1 MTPSSLFDLSG
12 AVALVTGASSGLGR
26 RFALVLAQNGA
37 SVVLVARRKER
48 LEALAAEIEAA
59 GGHALPIAADVGN
72 RTEIARAF
80 DAAQAKFGTVTVL
93 INNAGVAKPQ
103 SFLGMRVETWR
114 ETLDINL
121 DAVVAT
127 AQEAARRMVASGGG
141 AIVNIASILSFGV
154 QKGNLAY
161 AVSKAAVLQATRAM
175 ALGARAERRARQR
188 HRARIFLDRDQRRPP
203 CVLPGRGDVARRPNG
218 TLRAGRRS
226 STARFSCSL
235 HALGASS
242 PERRSWSTA
251 GICSRLRSG
260 EASLSCGR
268 TPM

>member
-1 MTPSSLFDLSG
+1 MTASTLFDLSG

-26 RFALVLAQNGA
+26 RFALVLAEHGA

-59 GGHALPIAADVGN
+59 GGRALPIAADVGN
-72 RTEIARAF
+72 RAEIARAF
-80 DAAQAKFGTVTVL
+80 DAAQAKFGPVTVL

-103 SFLGMRVETWR
+103 SFLGMRDETWR

-127 AQEAARRMVASGGG
+127 AQEAARRMVTSGGG

-175 ALGARAERRARQR
+175 ALELAPKGVRVNAIAPGYFSTEINADYLASPQGEAMSRAVPMGRFGQEGELDGALLLLTSRAGSFITGATIVVDGGHMLAIAER
-188 HRARIFLDRDQRRPP
+188 
-203 CVLPGRGDVARRPNG
+203 
-218 TLRAGRRS
+218 
-226 STARFSCSL
+226 
-235 HALGASS
+235 
-242 PERRSWSTA
+242 
-251 GICSRLRSG
+251 
-260 EASLSCGR
+260 
-268 TPM
+268 

>member
-1 MTPSSLFDLSG
+1 MTASTLFDLSG

-26 RFALVLAQNGA
+26 RFALVLAERGA

-59 GGHALPIAADVGN
+59 GGRALPIAADVGD
-72 RTEIARAF
+72 RAEIARAF
-80 DAAQAKFGTVTVL
+80 DAAQAKFGPVTVL

-103 SFLGMRVETWR
+103 SFLGMRDETWR
-114 ETLDINL
+114 ETLGINL

-127 AQEAARRMVASGGG
+127 AQEAARRMVAAGGG

-175 ALGARAERRARQR
+175 ALELAPKGVR
-188 HRARIFLDRDQRRPP
+188 
-203 CVLPGRGDVARRPNG
+203 
-218 TLRAGRRS
+218 
-226 STARFSCSL
+226 
-235 HALGASS
+235 
-242 PERRSWSTA
+242 
-251 GICSRLRSG
+251 
-260 EASLSCGR
+260 
-268 TPM
+268 

>member
-1 MTPSSLFDLSG
+1 MTASTLFDLSG

-26 RFALVLAQNGA
+26 RFALVLAERGA

-59 GGHALPIAADVGN
+59 GGRALPIAADVGD
-72 RTEIARAF
+72 RAEIARAF
-80 DAAQAKFGTVTVL
+80 DAAQAKFGPVTVL

-103 SFLGMRVETWR
+103 SFLGMRDETWR
-114 ETLDINL
+114 ETLGINL

-127 AQEAARRMVASGGG
+127 AQEAARRMVTSGGG

-175 ALGARAERRARQR
+175 ALELAPKGVRVNAIAPGYFSTEINADYLASPQGEAMSRAVPMGRFGQEGELDGALLLLASRAGSFINGATIVVDGGHMLAIAER
-188 HRARIFLDRDQRRPP
+188 
-203 CVLPGRGDVARRPNG
+203 
-218 TLRAGRRS
+218 
-226 STARFSCSL
+226 
-235 HALGASS
+235 
-242 PERRSWSTA
+242 
-251 GICSRLRSG
+251 
-260 EASLSCGR
+260 
-268 TPM
+268 

>member
-1 MTPSSLFDLSG
+1 MTPSTLFNLSG

-26 RFALVLAQNGA
+26 RFALVLAEHGA

-59 GGHALPIAADVGN
+59 GGHALPVAADVSD
-72 RTEIARAF
+72 RAEIARAF
-80 DAAQAKFGTVTVL
+80 DAAQAKLGPVTVL

-103 SFLGMRVETWR
+103 SFLGMREETWR

-175 ALGARAERRARQR
+175 ALELAPKGVRVNAIAPGYFSTEINADYLASPQGEAMSRAVPMGRFGQEGELDGALLLLTSRAGSFITGATIVVDGGHMLAIAER
-188 HRARIFLDRDQRRPP
+188 
-203 CVLPGRGDVARRPNG
+203 
-218 TLRAGRRS
+218 
-226 STARFSCSL
+226 
-235 HALGASS
+235 
-242 PERRSWSTA
+242 
-251 GICSRLRSG
+251 
-260 EASLSCGR
+260 
-268 TPM
+268 

>member
-1 MTPSSLFDLSG
+1 MTASTLFDLSG

-26 RFALVLAQNGA
+26 RFALVLAEHGA

-59 GGHALPIAADVGN
+59 GGRALPIAADVGN
-72 RTEIARAF
+72 RAEIARAF
-80 DAAQAKFGTVTVL
+80 DAAQAKFGPVTVL

-103 SFLGMRVETWR
+103 SFLGMRDETWR

-127 AQEAARRMVASGGG
+127 AQEAARRMVTSGGG

-175 ALGARAERRARQR
+175 ALELAPKGVRVNAIAPGYFSTEINADYLASPQGEAMSRAVPMGRFGQEGELDGALLLLASRAGSFITGATIVVDGGHMLAIAER
-188 HRARIFLDRDQRRPP
+188 
-203 CVLPGRGDVARRPNG
+203 
-218 TLRAGRRS
+218 
-226 STARFSCSL
+226 
-235 HALGASS
+235 
-242 PERRSWSTA
+242 
-251 GICSRLRSG
+251 
-260 EASLSCGR
+260 
-268 TPM
+268 

>member
-1 MTPSSLFDLSG
+1 MTASTLFDLSG

-26 RFALVLAQNGA
+26 RFALVLAERGA

-59 GGHALPIAADVGN
+59 GGRALPIAADVGD
-72 RTEIARAF
+72 RAEIARAF
-80 DAAQAKFGTVTVL
+80 DAAQAKFGPVTVL

-103 SFLGMRVETWR
+103 SFLGMRDETWR
-114 ETLDINL
+114 ETLGINL

-127 AQEAARRMVASGGG
+127 AQEAARRMVAAGGG

-175 ALGARAERRARQR
+175 ALELAPKGVRVNAIAPGYFSTEINADYLASPQGEAMSRAVPMGRFGQEGELDGALLLLASRAGSFITGATIVVDGGHMLAIAER
-188 HRARIFLDRDQRRPP
+188 
-203 CVLPGRGDVARRPNG
+203 
-218 TLRAGRRS
+218 
-226 STARFSCSL
+226 
-235 HALGASS
+235 
-242 PERRSWSTA
+242 
-251 GICSRLRSG
+251 
-260 EASLSCGR
+260 
-268 TPM
+268 

>member
-59 GGHALPIAADVGN
+59 GGRALPIAADVAD
-72 RTEIARAF
+72 RAEIVRAF
-80 DAAQAKFGTVTVL
+80 DAAQAKFGPVTVL

-103 SFLGMRVETWR
+103 SFLGMRDETWR

-127 AQEAARRMVASGGG
+127 AQEAAQRMVAAGGG
-141 AIVNIASILSFGV
+141 AIINIASILSFGV

-175 ALGARAERRARQR
+175 ALELAPKGVRVNAIAPGYFSTEINADYLASPQGEAMSHAVPMGRFGQEGELDGALLLLASRAGSFITGATIVVDGGHMLAIAER
-188 HRARIFLDRDQRRPP
+188 
-203 CVLPGRGDVARRPNG
+203 
-218 TLRAGRRS
+218 
-226 STARFSCSL
+226 
-235 HALGASS
+235 
-242 PERRSWSTA
+242 
-251 GICSRLRSG
+251 
-260 EASLSCGR
+260 
-268 TPM
+268 

>member
-37 SVVLVARRKER
+37 SVVVVARRKER

-59 GGHALPIAADVGN
+59 GGRALPIAADVAD
-72 RTEIARAF
+72 RAEIVRAF
-80 DAAQAKFGTVTVL
+80 DAAQAKFGPVTVL

-103 SFLGMRVETWR
+103 SFLGMRDETWR

-127 AQEAARRMVASGGG
+127 AQEAARRMVAAGGG

-175 ALGARAERRARQR
+175 ALELAPKGVRVNAIAPGYFSTEINADYLASPQGEAMSRAVPMGRFGQEGELDGALLLLASRAGSFITGATIVVDGGHMLAIAER
-188 HRARIFLDRDQRRPP
+188 
-203 CVLPGRGDVARRPNG
+203 
-218 TLRAGRRS
+218 
-226 STARFSCSL
+226 
-235 HALGASS
+235 
-242 PERRSWSTA
+242 
-251 GICSRLRSG
+251 
-260 EASLSCGR
+260 
-268 TPM
+268 

>member
-59 GGHALPIAADVGN
+59 GGRALPVAADVAD
-72 RTEIARAF
+72 RAEIARAF
-80 DAAQAKFGTVTVL
+80 DAAQAKFGPVTVL

-103 SFLGMRVETWR
+103 SFLGMRDETWR

-127 AQEAARRMVASGGG
+127 AQEAAQRMVAAGGG
-141 AIVNIASILSFGV
+141 AIINIASILSFGV

-175 ALGARAERRARQR
+175 ALELAPKGVRVNAIAPGYFSTEINADYLASPQGEAMSRAVPMGRFGQEGELDGALLLLASRAGSFITGATIVVDGGHMLAIAER
-188 HRARIFLDRDQRRPP
+188 
-203 CVLPGRGDVARRPNG
+203 
-218 TLRAGRRS
+218 
-226 STARFSCSL
+226 
-235 HALGASS
+235 
-242 PERRSWSTA
+242 
-251 GICSRLRSG
+251 
-260 EASLSCGR
+260 
-268 TPM
+268 

>member
-59 GGHALPIAADVGN
+59 GGRALPIAADVAD
-72 RTEIARAF
+72 RAEIVRAF
-80 DAAQAKFGTVTVL
+80 DAAQAKFGPVTVL

-103 SFLGMRVETWR
+103 SFLGMRDETWR

-127 AQEAARRMVASGGG
+127 AQEAARRMVAAGGG
-141 AIVNIASILSFGV
+141 AIINIASILSFGV

-175 ALGARAERRARQR
+175 ALELAPKGVRVNAIAPGYFSTEINADYLASPQGEAMSHAVPMGRFGQEGELDGALLLLASRAGSFITGATIVVDGGHMLAIAER
-188 HRARIFLDRDQRRPP
+188 
-203 CVLPGRGDVARRPNG
+203 
-218 TLRAGRRS
+218 
-226 STARFSCSL
+226 
-235 HALGASS
+235 
-242 PERRSWSTA
+242 
-251 GICSRLRSG
+251 
-260 EASLSCGR
+260 
-268 TPM
+268 

>member
-80 DAAQAKFGTVTVL
+80 DAAQAKFDTVTVL

-175 ALGARAERRARQR
+175 ALELAPKGVRVNAIAPGYFSTEINADHLASSQGEAMSRAVPMGRFGQEGELDGALLLLASRAGSFITGATIVVDGGHMLAIAER
-188 HRARIFLDRDQRRPP
+188 
-203 CVLPGRGDVARRPNG
+203 
-218 TLRAGRRS
+218 
-226 STARFSCSL
+226 
-235 HALGASS
+235 
-242 PERRSWSTA
+242 
-251 GICSRLRSG
+251 
-260 EASLSCGR
+260 
-268 TPM
+268 

>member
-1 MTPSSLFDLSG
+1 MTASTLFDLSG

-26 RFALVLAQNGA
+26 RFALVLAERGA

-59 GGHALPIAADVGN
+59 GGRALPIAADVGD
-72 RTEIARAF
+72 RAEIARAF
-80 DAAQAKFGTVTVL
+80 DAAQAKFGPVTVL

-103 SFLGMRVETWR
+103 SFLGMRDETWR
-114 ETLDINL
+114 ETLGINL

-175 ALGARAERRARQR
+175 ALELAPKGVRVNAIAPGYFSTEINADYLASPQGEAMSRAVPMGRFGQEGELDGALLLLASRAGSFITGATIVVDGGHMLAIAER
-188 HRARIFLDRDQRRPP
+188 
-203 CVLPGRGDVARRPNG
+203 
-218 TLRAGRRS
+218 
-226 STARFSCSL
+226 
-235 HALGASS
+235 
-242 PERRSWSTA
+242 
-251 GICSRLRSG
+251 
-260 EASLSCGR
+260 
-268 TPM
+268 

>member
-1 MTPSSLFDLSG
+1 MTASTLFDLSG

-26 RFALVLAQNGA
+26 RFALVLAERGA

-59 GGHALPIAADVGN
+59 GGRALPIAADVGN
-72 RTEIARAF
+72 RAEIARAF
-80 DAAQAKFGTVTVL
+80 DAAQAKFGPVTVL

-103 SFLGMRVETWR
+103 SFLGMRDETWR
-114 ETLDINL
+114 ETLGINL

-127 AQEAARRMVASGGG
+127 AQEAARRMVAAGGG

-175 ALGARAERRARQR
+175 ALELAPKGVRVNAIAPGYFSTEINADYLASPQGEAMSRAVPMGRFGQEGELDGALLLLASRAGSFITGATIVVDGGHMLAIAER
-188 HRARIFLDRDQRRPP
+188 
-203 CVLPGRGDVARRPNG
+203 
-218 TLRAGRRS
+218 
-226 STARFSCSL
+226 
-235 HALGASS
+235 
-242 PERRSWSTA
+242 
-251 GICSRLRSG
+251 
-260 EASLSCGR
+260 
-268 TPM
+268 

>member
-1 MTPSSLFDLSG
+1 MTPSTLFDLSG

-37 SVVLVARRKER
+37 SVVVVARRKER

-59 GGHALPIAADVGN
+59 GGRALPVAADVGN
-72 RTEIARAF
+72 RAEIARAF
-80 DAAQAKFGTVTVL
+80 EAAQAKFGPVAVL

-103 SFLGMRVETWR
+103 SFLGMRDETWR

-127 AQEAARRMVASGGG
+127 AQEAARRMVAAGGG

-175 ALGARAERRARQR
+175 ALELAPKGVRVNAIAPGYFSTEINADYLASPQGEAMARAVPMGRFGQEGE
-188 HRARIFLDRDQRRPP
+188 LDGA
-203 CVLPGRGDVARRPNG
+203 LLLLAS
-218 TLRAGRRS
+218 RAGS
-226 STARFSCSL
+226 FIT
-235 HALGASS
+235 GATIVVDGGHMLAIA
-242 PERRSWSTA
+242 ER
-251 GICSRLRSG
+251 
-260 EASLSCGR
+260 
-268 TPM
+268 